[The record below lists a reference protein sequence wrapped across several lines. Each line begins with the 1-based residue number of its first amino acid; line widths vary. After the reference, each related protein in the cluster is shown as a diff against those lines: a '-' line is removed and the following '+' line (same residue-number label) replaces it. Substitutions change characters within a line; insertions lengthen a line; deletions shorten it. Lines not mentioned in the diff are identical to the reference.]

1 METRIRETLI
11 NWAKFKDQV
20 PVDNSDEDPLYRQEL
35 TLLFTGQESLNN
47 STYKEWSKDVQSR
60 LETIES
66 SDYSFTQGEC
76 LAGLIVDMVEDHL
89 NIENWDDD
97 KVTNQQWIAFK
108 AMWHAIESL
117 TTFGSKDLLEALDGT
132 SINDS
137 KPSHRQIIE
146 SVELIQKRYLSAMKG
161 AVEGDISPLLDLC
174 DATFTTLLHAKQVST
189 VMAKQASPRKAAL
202 MRHAPNIEARDY
214 AISLYKK
221 KNKGQEWKSMRD
233 AARIIHPL
241 VIVHGK
247 SVGCYFSNDE
257 VQQRELIYRWIRNAQ
272 KNS

>member
-20 PVDNSDEDPLYRQEL
+20 PVNNSDEDPLYRQKL

-60 LETIES
+60 LQAIES

-76 LAGLIVDMVEDHL
+76 LAGLIVGMVEDHL
-89 NIENWDDD
+89 CIESWEDDR
-97 KVTNQQWIAFK
+97 VTNQQWLAFK

-117 TTFGSKDLLEALDGT
+117 TTFSSKDLLETLDGV
-132 SINDS
+132 SIRDR

-146 SVELIQKRYLSAMKG
+146 SVELIEKHYLSAMKG
-161 AVEGDISPLLDLC
+161 SVEGDISPLLDLC

-189 VMAKQASPRKAAL
+189 VMAKGAGPRKAAL
-202 MRHAPNIEARDY
+202 KRNKPYRDTEKY
-214 AISLYKK
+214 AISLYERKNQGKEWNSMLDAVNVIEFRVMEYGKK
-221 KNKGQEWKSMRD
+221 VGVHWTTKIQANKLIYSWILAHNKNK
-233 AARIIHPL
+233 
-241 VIVHGK
+241 
-247 SVGCYFSNDE
+247 
-257 VQQRELIYRWIRNAQ
+257 
-272 KNS
+272 

>member
-20 PVDNSDEDPLYRQEL
+20 PVNNSDEDPLYRQKL

-60 LETIES
+60 LEAIES
-66 SDYSFTQGEC
+66 NDYSFTQGEC

-89 NIENWDDD
+89 CIESWEDDR
-97 KVTNQQWIAFK
+97 VTNQQWLAFK

-117 TTFGSKDLLEALDGT
+117 TTFSSKDLLEALDGT
-132 SINDS
+132 SIHDS

-146 SVELIQKRYLSAMKG
+146 SVELTEKRFLSAMKG
-161 AVEGDISPLLDLC
+161 SIEGDISPLLDLC

-189 VMAKQASPRKAAL
+189 VMAKGAGPRKAAL
-202 MRHAPNIEARDY
+202 KRNKPYRDTEKH
-214 AISLYKK
+214 AISLYERKNQGKEWNSMLDAVNVIEFRVMEYGKK
-221 KNKGQEWKSMRD
+221 VGVHWTTKIQANKLIYSWILAHNKNK
-233 AARIIHPL
+233 
-241 VIVHGK
+241 
-247 SVGCYFSNDE
+247 
-257 VQQRELIYRWIRNAQ
+257 
-272 KNS
+272 